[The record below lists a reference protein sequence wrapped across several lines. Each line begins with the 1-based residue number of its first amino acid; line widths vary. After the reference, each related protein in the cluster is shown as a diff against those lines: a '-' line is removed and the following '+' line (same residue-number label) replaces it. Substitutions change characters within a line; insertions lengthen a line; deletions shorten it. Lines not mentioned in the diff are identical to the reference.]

1 MGIVQR
7 IKSGWNAF
15 LGRDPTD
22 VISTDGNQPYTG
34 YSSRPDRMHFINT
47 SQRTIVAS
55 VYNRIAVDVSSIK
68 FEHCKVDENGSFTEA
83 VDSGLNNCLNIEANT
98 DQTAKALLQDIVQ
111 SMFDE
116 GCIAV
121 VPTDTDYDPTRLS
134 EQWMIQ
140 RLKVAKIT
148 GWYPSEVTV
157 HIYNERTGQF
167 QDLRLP
173 KSAVAIIENP
183 FYSIMNEP
191 NSTLKRLQRTIAK
204 LDQLNEQSA
213 AGKLDLIIQ
222 LPYAVKSEQR
232 KELANQR
239 RKELTEQLEGSR
251 YGVAWADGTERIV
264 QLNRSVENNLWDQ
277 VKDLTT
283 QLYNQLG
290 LTQGIIDGSANES
303 AMINYYNNTVAPI
316 CSAICDEF
324 KRKFLSKTARAQG
337 QSIVF
342 FRDPFKLVPVS
353 QLADIAD
360 KFRRNEIMTSNEIRA
375 EIGLKPSDAAQ
386 AESLSNPNLN
396 QSSAAGD
403 AGYEDY
409 EDAQNEEPYEE
420 DPNAQYVQQI
430 LDELNNLDS
439 GGSADEET

>member
-15 LGRDPTD
+15 LGRDPTSD
-22 VISTDGNQPYTG
+22 IRNDGNNNQPYMG
-34 YSSRPDRMHFINT
+34 YSSRPDRMHFVNT

-55 VYNRIAVDVSSIK
+55 VYNRIAIDVSAIR
-68 FEHCKVDENGSFTEA
+68 FEHCKVDENGSFTEN
-83 VDSGLNNCLNIEANT
+83 VDSGLNNCLNVEANT

-116 GCIAV
+116 GCVAV

-134 EQWMIQ
+134 EQWMIG
-140 RLKVAKIT
+140 RLKVGRII
-148 GWYPSEVTV
+148 GWYPSEVVV
-157 HIYNERTGQF
+157 HLYNERTGTF

-173 KSAVAIIENP
+173 KSMVAIIENP

-264 QLNRSVENNLWDQ
+264 QLNRSLENNLWDQ

-290 LTQGIIDGSANES
+290 LTQGVIDGSANES
-303 AMINYYNNTVAPI
+303 VMINYYNNTIAPI

-375 EIGLKPSDAAQ
+375 EIGLKPSNAEQ

-396 QSSAAGD
+396 QTSAAVEEGVGD
-403 AGYEDY
+403 GDDSQNVDDED
-409 EDAQNEEPYEE
+409 EGSD
-420 DPNAQYVQQI
+420 DGYVQDI
-430 LDELNNLDS
+430 LNELN
-439 GGSADEET
+439 GGGYDDEET